1 MPPAFKATQSSD
13 VGYGVY
19 DLFDLG
25 EFDQKGSMRT
35 KYETKDDY
43 LKTIQILREN
53 GIEAI
58 ADVVLNHKA
67 AADKQE
73 QFSAVEVDPNDRDRV
88 ISEPFDISAWKHFTF
103 EGRNKQYNNF
113 EQHWYHFTG
122 VDYDA
127 SHNKN
132 GIYMIRGENNGWAN
146 DNLVDDENGNY
157 DYLMYDD
164 IDFKHPEVR

>member
-1 MPPAFKATQSSD
+1 MSPAFKATQSSD

-25 EFDQKGSMRT
+25 EFDQKGSIRT

-73 QFSAVEVDPNDRDRV
+73 QFSVVEVDPNDRDRV
-88 ISEPFDISAWKHFTF
+88 ISEPFDISAWT
-103 EGRNKQYNNF
+103 
-113 EQHWYHFTG
+113 HFTG
-122 VDYDA
+122 VDYEA

-132 GIYMIRGENNGWAN
+132 RIYMIRGENNGWAN